1 VGWTEGKRTK
11 YAVRKRVESPSLP
24 HLDFLILPLSPPP
37 LTLPLA
43 LSRVVLLLLLLLDLS
58 LVFEEL
64 GGLEEGL
71 KMADKGPEEDFG
83 ILSVSRSLFKVSG
96 RKLEEVQVA
105 MRVGSFNLFPLPHAK
120 YNSERLSDAPSHS
133 ARPTSLSPPIPPL
146 PQQPLYLLLPPLLP
160 TTTSTTFPTPHL
172 EGPRS

>member
-71 KMADKGPEEDFG
+71 KLVEEGHGRDSGGFVDG
-83 ILSVSRSLFKVSG
+83 EDGRQGTGGGFRHLVGLS
-96 RKLEEVQVA
+96 KLV
-105 MRVGSFNLFPLPHAK
+105 
-120 YNSERLSDAPSHS
+120 
-133 ARPTSLSPPIPPL
+133 
-146 PQQPLYLLLPPLLP
+146 
-160 TTTSTTFPTPHL
+160 
-172 EGPRS
+172 